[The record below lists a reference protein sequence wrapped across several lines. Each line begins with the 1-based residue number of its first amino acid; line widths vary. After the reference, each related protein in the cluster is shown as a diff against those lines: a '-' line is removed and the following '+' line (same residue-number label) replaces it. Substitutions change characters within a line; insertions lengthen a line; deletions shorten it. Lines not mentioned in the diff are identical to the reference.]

1 MKYKVDM
8 QLDDTVFVQ
17 FLRQEAEIVWSAIK
31 YYLKQDDPQEYEIE
45 DYEANYNLLGA
56 MYLVEEYFSHDPQ
69 IRRKYPRDMEAP
81 IEEWMAWD
89 D

>member
-1 MKYKVDM
+1 MKYKVEM

-17 FLRQEAEIVWSAIK
+17 FLRQEADIVWHAIK
-31 YYLKQDDPQEYEIE
+31 YYRKQENPAEYEIE
-45 DYEANYNLLGA
+45 DFWNNYQLLGA

-69 IRRKYPRDMEAP
+69 LRRKYPRDEEA
-81 IEEWMAWD
+81 EEWIAWD